1 MIQRIQTLWFLL
13 IAIFSG
19 LLFWDPYVNFQPV
32 SVWLY
37 SFFSAIG
44 LTVFLSILAVFLYKN
59 RPLQIKIAYGIFI
72 LLVLSCFILVAVFE
86 QSFGGCLAMDKSM
99 LIPPATYFLI
109 AIIFDILAIRAVKK
123 DEKLV
128 RSLDRLR

>member
-1 MIQRIQTLWFLL
+1 MIQRIQTIWFLL

-19 LLFWDPYVNFQPV
+19 LLFWDPYVEFQSV

-44 LTVFLSILAVFLYKN
+44 LTVFLSILSVFLYKN

-72 LLVLSCFILVAVFE
+72 LLLLSCFIMVTVFE
-86 QSFGGCLAMDKSM
+86 QNHGGCIVMGNSM
-99 LIPPATYFLI
+99 LIPPVAYFLI